1 MVIILAVTQGHSECK
16 SFFRFLDTIFVV
28 QTRNSCKF
36 THYSR
41 HPISYKALCHIW
53 NNVFSHL
60 WWNII
65 SSLLFTSW
73 TNILIWKNHTY
84 SIKNKSQKT
93 FLITNCSYGFCVL
106 QIKFENQSYLDLL
119 LEASAS
125 KGIFLV
131 SLLTL
136 MVFTNMHAT
145 HLTKNANSLHFNIVY
160 FFYPNWQ
167 ICD

>member
-1 MVIILAVTQGHSECK
+1 MPWPRAILNVK
-16 SFFRFLDTIFVV
+16 VSFDFLIRFLLCKQGTAANLLTIHVIQFHI
-28 QTRNSCKF
+28 K
-36 THYSR
+36 HYV
-41 HPISYKALCHIW
+41 ISEIM
-53 NNVFSHL
+53 FSHL